1 VKRKIITLIRGV
13 SLITLLWLVT
23 PYCMAQR
30 CQVVVS
36 RPEIQLGNQRHSAN
50 AATLFTQQE
59 VTVAAECVGEGAIAL
74 LIDGTPDEGGKN
86 FRFGAMGSMTV
97 SLLAAQYD
105 GADTGLRLNSVLQG
119 ERQLP
124 AGTSLLLSPG
134 SQLTA
139 LATGAAGKDTHQL
152 IVQLRLDFPASGDE
166 GRIRDLTEMGGQ
178 VRFEAQQY

>member
-1 VKRKIITLIRGV
+1 MKRKTITLIQGL

-23 PYCMAQR
+23 PYSMAQN
-30 CQVVVS
+30 CQVLVS
-36 RPEIQLGNQRHSAN
+36 RPEIPLGNQRHSAH

-59 VTVAAECVGEGAIAL
+59 ATVAAECVGEGPITL

-105 GADTGLRLNSVLQG
+105 GADTVLKLSSASQG

-124 AGTSLLLSPG
+124 SGTPALLSPG

-139 LATGAAGKDTHQL
+139 LATGADGKEPHQL
-152 IVQLRLDFPASGDE
+152 ILQLRLEFPASGDE

-178 VRFEAQQY
+178 VRFEARQY